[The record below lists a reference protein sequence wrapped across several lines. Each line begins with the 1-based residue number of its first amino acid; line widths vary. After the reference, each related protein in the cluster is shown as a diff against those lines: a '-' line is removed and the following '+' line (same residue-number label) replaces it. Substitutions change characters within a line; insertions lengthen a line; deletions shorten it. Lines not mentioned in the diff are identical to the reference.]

1 MNRTRRYRILAVVGA
16 LSIAGL
22 TLGTTVPASAKTKAP
37 SMKYTP
43 KSKLGNGS
51 VVEVTGKNFPV
62 GAQLYVV
69 QCVTADQSLT
79 GGGCN
84 IDGAQ
89 GPETVGSNGSW
100 GPVALTLKTGQIGTD
115 PGTCGT
121 TKTDAK
127 ACSVSVGTA
136 SGTDSLQVPIKF
148 TIPKTKK

>member
-1 MNRTRRYRILAVVGA
+1 VEAAGIGANQFRRRSRKTERA
-16 LSIAGL
+16 LE
-22 TLGTTVPASAKTKAP
+22 PASKTA
-37 SMKYTP
+37 
-43 KSKLGNGS
+43 
-51 VVEVTGKNFPV
+51 TGKNFPV